1 MTTPT
6 FKTFLITG
14 VSSGLG
20 RAFAEG
26 ALHAGHR
33 VIGTVRRAADAEAFA
48 ALAPDRAHPLVLDVT
63 DFDAIPVAV
72 TAAERQV
79 GIIDVL
85 VNNAGYGHE
94 GVLEESSIDDLH
106 RQFSANVFGPVAMMK
121 AVLPGMRERR
131 RGRIINVT
139 SMGGFITMPGISFY
153 CGSKFAL
160 EGISEALGKELASFG
175 IRVTALAPGQFRTD
189 WAGRSM
195 DRTPRTI
202 GDYDAVMDPIRA
214 ARHAK
219 SGNQPGDPAKAA
231 QALLA
236 LVESANPPVR
246 LFLGDDALD
255 LVEQKLE
262 AMKVELGAWD
272 TLSRSTSFVCDRGA
286 TRSA

>member
-1 MTTPT
+1 MAIAAY
-6 FKTFLITG
+6 KTFLITG

-33 VIGTVRRAADAEAFA
+33 VIGTVRRNGDAEAFA

-63 DFDAIPVAV
+63 DFDAIPAAVAD
-72 TAAERQV
+72 AERQV
-79 GIIDVL
+79 GVIDVL

-94 GVLEESSIDDLH
+94 GVLEESSIEDLQ
-106 RQFSANVFGPVAMMK
+106 RQFAANVFGPVAMMK

-131 RGRIINVT
+131 RGHIVNVT
-139 SMGGFITMPGISFY
+139 SMGGFITMPGITFY

-160 EGISEALGKELASFG
+160 EGISEALGKELAGFG

-195 DRTPRTI
+195 DRTPRSI
-202 GDYDAVMDPIRA
+202 ADYDAVMDPIRA
-214 ARHAK
+214 ARQAK

-236 LVESANPPVR
+236 LVDAETPPVR
-246 LFLGDDALD
+246 LFLGDDALG

-262 AMKVELGAWD
+262 AMKVELDAWD
-272 TLSRSTSFVCDRGA
+272 ALSRSTSFEVD
-286 TRSA
+286 

>member
-1 MTTPT
+1 MAIAAY
-6 FKTFLITG
+6 KTFLITG

-33 VIGTVRRAADAEAFA
+33 VIGTVRRTGDAEAFA
-48 ALAPDRAHPLVLDVT
+48 AFAPDRAHPLVLDVT
-63 DFDAIPVAV
+63 DFDAIPAAVAD
-72 TAAERQV
+72 AERQV
-79 GIIDVL
+79 GVIDVL

-94 GVLEESSIDDLH
+94 GVLEESSIEDLQ
-106 RQFSANVFGPVAMMK
+106 RQFAANVFGPVAMMK

-131 RGRIINVT
+131 RGHIVNVT
-139 SMGGFITMPGISFY
+139 SMGGFITMPGITFY

-160 EGISEALGKELASFG
+160 EGISEALGKELAGFG

-195 DRTPRTI
+195 DRTPRSI
-202 GDYDAVMDPIRA
+202 ADYDAVMDPIRA
-214 ARHAK
+214 ARQAK

-236 LVESANPPVR
+236 LVDAETPPVR
-246 LFLGDDALD
+246 LFLGDDALG

-262 AMKVELGAWD
+262 AMKVELDAWD
-272 TLSRSTSFVCDRGA
+272 ALSRSTSFEVD
-286 TRSA
+286 